1 MSFIRFGLQKNI
13 SIELA
18 REITEDK
25 HRPSYIQVALFAMML
40 SLSVSLGGRW
50 DFYVRFRPQMQQA
63 DLPRKTTKDKHRPSF
78 LNRHRPSFV
87 QVTPLALM
95 LSLSFSFSLGRWDVI
110 HQGCQIQ
117 FDITKSC
124 KKGHRQQEAALLA
137 EVHAA
142 DAADVGF
149 ELISIFTLNSCSKE
163 RGRCRNVETSGFHS
177 LFIFEW
183 VAADVGSNRTF
194 CQMSDHFGDGSCP
207 GEFKFPDDRS
217 RCSCSVVFSQI
228 FFKRVF
234 VCRERGSTSGE
245 DQSSKK
251 AQDNLWFHFDVS

>member
-95 LSLSFSFSLGRWDVI
+95 LSLSFSGRWDVI
-110 HQGCQIQ
+110 QHCCQIQ
-117 FDITKSC
+117 FDINKSC

-137 EVHAA
+137 DVHA
-142 DAADVGF
+142 DAADIGF
-149 ELISIFTLNSCSKE
+149 ELIFIFTLNSCSKE
-163 RGRCRNVETSGFHS
+163 RGQCRNVETPGFHS

-228 FFKRVF
+228 FFKRVL
-234 VCRERGSTSGE
+234 VCRERGSPSGE
-245 DQSSKK
+245 DQSSKNQK

>member
-78 LNRHRPSFV
+78 V

-95 LSLSFSFSLGRWDVI
+95 LSLSFRGRWDFYVI
-110 HQGCQIQ
+110 QHCCQIQ
-117 FDITKSC
+117 FGSHKPC

-194 CQMSDHFGDGSCP
+194 CQMSNHFGNGSCP
-207 GEFKFPDDRS
+207 GEFKFRDDRS

-245 DQSSKK
+245 DQSSKNQK